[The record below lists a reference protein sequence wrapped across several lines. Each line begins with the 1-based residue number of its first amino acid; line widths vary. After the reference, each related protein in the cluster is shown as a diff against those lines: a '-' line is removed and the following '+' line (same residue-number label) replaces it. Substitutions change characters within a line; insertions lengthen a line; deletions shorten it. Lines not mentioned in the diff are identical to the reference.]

1 MFEYKKQSMYPSH
14 LYLMPLMNIN
24 AFHHKEKELFYQL
37 LIDHMIEQEDVMH
50 YTKVKRHL

>member
-24 AFHHKEKELFYQL
+24 VFHHKEKQLFYQL
-37 LIDHMIEQEDVMH
+37 LIDHTIEQEDVMH